1 MAKFKEL
8 NYEMLEHPA
17 YSPDLAPTDYYLYPN
32 LKIFLA
38 GKRFT
43 SNDEAIAAVNGY
55 FANLPESHFNDG
67 IELLEKRWNVL
78 KFQEILLKN
87 ETYFALKNFIFI
99 VRPRTFQTATYII
112 K

>member
-8 NYEMLEHPA
+8 NYELFEHPA
-17 YSPDLAPTDYYLYPN
+17 YSPDLAPSDYNNYYLFPN
-32 LKIFLA
+32 LKIFFV

-55 FANLPESHFNDG
+55 FANLPESHFNGG
-67 IELLEKRWNVL
+67 IELLEKRWNKCIKVSGD
-78 KFQEILLKN
+78 
-87 ETYFALKNFIFI
+87 FIE
-99 VRPRTFQTATYII
+99 